1 MIALGADSVL
11 LGRAYLYA
19 LATHGKQGVAN
30 LLNLIEKEM
39 KVAMTLTGAKT
50 IGEISRESLVQNAD
64 ALRTFDAIK
73 AGNPAVTPLPQGEG
87 TVRQAG

>member
-19 LATHGKQGVAN
+19 LATHGQAGVAN

-39 KVAMTLTGAKT
+39 KVAMTLTGANRLAKSVM
-50 IGEISRESLVQNAD
+50 IRWYKNWEKPACC
-64 ALRTFDAIK
+64 
-73 AGNPAVTPLPQGEG
+73 AGTSGSG
-87 TVRQAG
+87 